1 MTNTNFQVAHHR
13 NGVSGTPFHVVLFD
27 CHDQGELQHLVGVV
41 FPNNTKE
48 DKNFPRTA
56 VFNTEKLSAGDIA
69 FDSNS
74 FRGDR
79 FDADLR
85 SAISTYEDSR
95 S

>member
-1 MTNTNFQVAHHR
+1 MTNTNFQVEYHR

-27 CHDQGELQHLVGVV
+27 CADQGEVQHLVGVV

-56 VFNTEKLSAGDIA
+56 VFDTEKLAAGEIG
-69 FDSNS
+69 FGRNS

-85 SAISTYEDSR
+85 SAISSYEDSR